1 MLYILYIFYI
11 FYIFHYFNFF
21 RWKAFMDKTE
31 LALSVLIAILG
42 SGCFFTFLQF
52 LIIKK
57 IEKKGN

>member
-1 MLYILYIFYI
+1 MV
-11 FYIFHYFNFF
+11 
-21 RWKAFMDKTE
+21 KTE

-42 SGCFFTFLQF
+42 SGGFFTFLQF